1 MARLIPSPFLFV
13 PEKVIHHLMQ
23 ATELNIVPSS
33 NRYRLGMMCLD
44 VGEPVRNKAGQQE
57 KKR

>member
-23 ATELNIVPSS
+23 ATDSS
-33 NRYRLGMMCLD
+33 INSPLER
-44 VGEPVRNKAGQQE
+44 
-57 KKR
+57 